1 MKQMLL
7 FQFFDEG
14 TEARE
19 FDQSHAGIKWK
30 NQEPK
35 STSKEIWQIL
45 LSFPRKNSP
54 HFMVMIHTY
63 ECMNE

>member
-7 FQFFDEG
+7 FQFFDER

-19 FDQSHAGIKWK
+19 FDQSHAGIKRK

-35 STSKEIWQIL
+35 STSKEIWQNNFK
-45 LSFPRKNSP
+45 FP
-54 HFMVMIHTY
+54 
-63 ECMNE
+63 